1 MIKLLGFLNGK
12 NVITIITSIVIALA
26 VFQLDSWFRVNPKI
40 KDISKLQKEVL
51 GYIKEDSIQESKLS
65 ILRSEKDTLDV
76 LYDNMTFEYQNTI
89 KSLTAKSNKY
99 ENKSKSL
106 EIVIEDYESSGVCRD
121 RVDFTIG
128 SWPKRKR
135 GYTFQPVAC
144 KDTVWV
150 D

>member
-1 MIKLLGFLNGK
+1 MNILSVLNGK

-51 GYIKEDSIQESKLS
+51 DCIKEDSIQEAKLS
-65 ILRSEKDTLDV
+65 LLRSEKDTLEG

-89 KSLTAKSNKY
+89 KSLTEKSNKY
-99 ENKSKSL
+99 ENKYKSL
-106 EIVIEDYESSGVCRD
+106 EVVIKNYETSGVCRD
-121 RVDFTIG
+121 RVDFAIG
-128 SWPKRKR
+128 SWPKRRR
-135 GYTFQPVAC
+135 GYTFQPVVC